1 MHDLM
6 HYCCYYAQLA
16 YPGKLY
22 ITDNNSCFKS
32 DVEDTTLILPH
43 SDVTSA
49 EKLPSSLDGES
60 TSPIPL
66 TQPPLNAPCTVPS
79 FSTLNFINGPSP
91 PDVKPTAL

>member
-1 MHDLM
+1 MSSRVFNILLARYILSMHDLM
-6 HYCCYYAQLA
+6 RYCCYYVQLA

-49 EKLPSSLDGES
+49 EKLPSSLDGGY
-60 TSPIPL
+60 TIPL
-66 TQPPLNAPCTVPS
+66 CY
-79 FSTLNFINGPSP
+79 
-91 PDVKPTAL
+91 